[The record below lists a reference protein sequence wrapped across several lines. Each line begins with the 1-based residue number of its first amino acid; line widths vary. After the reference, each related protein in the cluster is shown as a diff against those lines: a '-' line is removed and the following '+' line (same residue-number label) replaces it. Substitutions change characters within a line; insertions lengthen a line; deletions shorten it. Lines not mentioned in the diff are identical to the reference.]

1 MPVLRWRALRGG
13 SLVLWEVTCD
23 GGSNFIVDAGLRS
36 GGEFLDYSLEKLTSV
51 HQKP

>member
-1 MPVLRWRALRGG
+1 MPVLRRRALRGG
-13 SLVLWEVTCD
+13 SLWEVTCD
-23 GGSNFIVDAGLRS
+23 GGSNFIVDVGLRS